1 MIPVIWRN
9 RSCLTIIF
17 IVFFFIIVSIGILR
31 VYIEGVTVII
41 LNIVIIEIADNGIQI
56 VSQLLINLI
65 WL

>member
-1 MIPVIWRN
+1 MFN
-9 RSCLTIIF
+9 YNFYC
-17 IVFFFIIVSIGILR
+17 FFFIIVSIGILR